1 MPPVR
6 ARCILAPVSMSLM
19 RMHANLVTPER
30 PEYSRHVLARAVFHS
45 VYHSRAQRGLRVTAG
60 LLLTV
65 KHSLRGLL
73 FSWPVYALAIA
84 GFYSSGWL
92 SVLLWSLA
100 VPGIGLSLYIL
111 SRGIREEYKNRV
123 TGSLLARADLL
134 RLLRGG
140 MA

>member
-1 MPPVR
+1 MRR
-6 ARCILAPVSMSLM
+6 ALRPTQYSGTIKNDLA
-19 RMHANLVTPER
+19 T
-30 PEYSRHVLARAVFHS
+30 AVFLS
-45 VYHSRAQRGLRVTAG
+45 VYRSRAQHGLRFIAG

-73 FSWPVYALAIA
+73 FSWPVYVLAVA
-84 GFYSSGWL
+84 GFHSSGWL
-92 SVLLWSLA
+92 SAILWALA

-123 TGSLLARADLL
+123 TGALLTRADLL

-140 MA
+140 IE

>member
-1 MPPVR
+1 MRRVSRPTQYPGT
-6 ARCILAPVSMSLM
+6 IKNDLA
-19 RMHANLVTPER
+19 T
-30 PEYSRHVLARAVFHS
+30 AVFRS
-45 VYHSRAQRGLRVTAG
+45 VYRSRSQHGLRFIAG

-73 FSWPVYALAIA
+73 FSWPLYVLAVA

-92 SVLLWSLA
+92 SALLWTLA

-123 TGSLLARADLL
+123 TGALLTRADLL
-134 RLLRGG
+134 RLWRGG